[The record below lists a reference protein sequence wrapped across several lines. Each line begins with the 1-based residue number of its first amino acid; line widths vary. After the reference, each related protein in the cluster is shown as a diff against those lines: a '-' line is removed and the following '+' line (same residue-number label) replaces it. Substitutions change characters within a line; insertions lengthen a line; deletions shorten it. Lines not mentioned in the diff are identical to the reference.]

1 MASEPKFLLGRGES
15 LNKESR
21 YKGGAND
28 SQPPYPWGVQRAHL
42 IPQLSVQQ
50 AEFSQLPR
58 SACPGDRVVS
68 AVTLHPQYYSRSAF
82 PSELIGSVGLRLV
95 GSKPTMVQPRD
106 GRGSKTDGGIPSTV
120 LFLAGRRSQFQ
131 SLLDTASVLED
142 ESAPLVQDLL
152 KIESLSALYPK
163 DRLMGALGSSTQ
175 MVEVVLHHDAELDVD
190 WEDAFVEFAATSG
203 VELDQAREYQSRG
216 LWFMP
221 AFANEDS
228 AAKLANFAFVRAIR
242 PMPKLRPLKRPQIL
256 RAAAK
261 APNIALPSDDALD
274 SSFRVAIF
282 DGGLPDNH
290 PFGQWASK
298 IEPTAKDGI
307 GNPIPTY
314 VEHGLA
320 VTSALLF
327 GNVQT
332 GLQPRPYSS
341 VDHFR
346 VLGDQTT
353 DEQLYP
359 VMLYIDQIL
368 SQSNYEFATLSIGPV
383 EVVGDDKVTAWTTM
397 LDDHFQQ
404 GQMLGTIAVG
414 NAGED
419 PAPMNRVQV
428 PSDCVNALAIGATDA
443 EVAGWARAPYSCVGP
458 DRAPGLVKPDLVQ
471 FGGVSDDQFRFVF
484 PGPTIAEA
492 CGTSFATP
500 AVMRIASGVRAHFGT
515 GISTVGIRALLI
527 HSAENPD
534 DHPRVEVGWGLVP
547 SDLSSITVCPDG
559 SVRVLYQGHLDPAK
573 VIRTEVPLP
582 PGDLE
587 GMIEIAAT
595 FCYLC
600 QTDPHTPGDYT
611 RAGLGI
617 TFRPHQH
624 KFPKPSPPK
633 YKTDPFFPASKSF
646 FEGVGRKTEQVLRH
660 DSYKWD
666 TTRHAKHRFRAN
678 SLNRP
683 VFDIHYQAREPGSKM
698 SPSSAIKL
706 PYALVVTVTAS
717 KHPDLYERVIAHY
730 PTLAAIRPRTHLPLP
745 IRV

>member
-1 MASEPKFLLGRGES
+1 MASEPKFLLGRGET
-15 LNKESR
+15 LNRESR
-21 YKGGAND
+21 YRGGPND
-28 SQPPYPWGVQRAHL
+28 AQPPYAWDAQRAHL
-42 IPQLSVQQ
+42 LPQMAVQQ
-50 AEFSQLPR
+50 EVFRQLPPE
-58 SACPGDRVVS
+58 ACPGDRVVS

-82 PSELIGSVGLRLV
+82 PSELVGSMGLRLV
-95 GSKPTMVQPRD
+95 GSKPVMVKPRD
-106 GRGSKTDGGIPSTV
+106 GRGSTKEGGIPSTV
-120 LFLAGRRSQFQ
+120 LFLAGRRLQFQ
-131 SLLDTASVLED
+131 RLLEAASAGD
-142 ESAPLVQDLL
+142 AGDSLVQDLM
-152 KIESLSALYPK
+152 KVESLAAMQAK
-163 DRLMGALGSSTQ
+163 DRLMGSLTNSPEL
-175 MVEVVLHHDAELDVD
+175 VEVVLHHDAELDVD
-190 WEDAFVEFAATSG
+190 WEDAFLEFASASG

-221 AFANEDS
+221 ALAS
-228 AAKLANFAFVRAIR
+228 ATAAAQLANFAFVRAIR
-242 PMPKLRPLKRPQIL
+242 PMPTLRPLKRPQIL
-256 RAAAK
+256 RAIQ
-261 APNIALPSDDALD
+261 PVPHIALPSEEAID

-282 DGGLPDNH
+282 DGGLPEDH
-290 PFGQWASK
+290 PFGLWANR
-298 IEPTAKDGI
+298 IEPAAKGGI
-307 GNPIPTY
+307 GSPIDEY

-327 GNVQT
+327 GSVQS
-332 GLQPRPYSS
+332 GLQSRPYSG

-353 DEQLYP
+353 DAKLYP

-383 EVVGDDKVTAWTTM
+383 EIVGDDKVTAWTTM

-414 NAGED
+414 NAGEA

-428 PSDCVNALAIGATDA
+428 PSDCVNALAIGASNSGA
-443 EVAGWARAPYSCVGP
+443 PGWARAPYSCVGP
-458 DRAPGLVKPDLVQ
+458 GRAPGLVKPDLLQ
-471 FGGVSDDQFRFVF
+471 FGGVADDQFKFVF

-492 CGTSFATP
+492 IGTSFATP

-527 HSAENPD
+527 HSAENPGG
-534 DHPRVEVGWGLVP
+534 HPREEVGWGLVP
-547 SDLSSITVCPDG
+547 SDLSAITVCPDG
-559 SVRVLYQGHLDPAK
+559 SVRVLYQGHLDPSK

-582 PGDLE
+582 PGELE
-587 GMIEIAAT
+587 GMVEIAAT

-617 TFRPHQH
+617 TFRPHQQ

-633 YKTDPFFPASKSF
+633 YRTDPDFPESKAF
-646 FEGVGRKTEQVLRH
+646 FEGVGRKTEQALRH
-660 DSYKWD
+660 DSFKWD
-666 TTRHAKHRFRAN
+666 TTRHARHRFRAS
-678 SLNRP
+678 SLDRP
-683 VFDIHYQAREPGSKM
+683 VFDIHYQAREPGSSL

-717 KHPDLYERVIAHY
+717 KHPDLYDRVVAYY